1 LLALTVVVER
11 IFGILQCQQHFAR
24 LSCCHEQVDR
34 MEVDMG
40 NAQDKRVVVIVAG
53 IVGAS
58 LAYHPADKGA
68 NHLG

>member
-1 LLALTVVVER
+1 MK
-11 IFGILQCQQHFAR
+11 
-24 LSCCHEQVDR
+24 VDL
-34 MEVDMG
+34 G